1 LYLLNELLDGFDDLD
16 VRLHH
21 RSQLQ
26 TAGLNEVV
34 DLCRQFNYEPINLQL
49 QSLQDILDEDEA
61 RLKEQIDVQ
70 MMASYNDPRDVYDA
84 VRSRL
89 QGSDATNHF
98 LSIMQHLLLIRE
110 DGSSLVNHYRLL
122 DSVVADV
129 VLDKKLAGAES
140 RLGSSVSRLIAAMND
155 TERIQSLDAEVQ
167 QLRAQALRL
176 KLEKETLQEEVSQ
189 GEAGMVG
196 RLKDELARLEEK
208 LNISRTTTARLQGQL
223 ESQKAGYEEQIAQLE
238 AQIMELFRIVKE
250 LGSEMGRGVQNI
262 IEKNSGMDRKQLID
276 TLERHMQRTKT
287 IGILE
292 GRQDDGTRKKRG
304 QRGEEGFS
312 TSEDEEEGPSSPLGQ
327 ARKPKSKALHAS
339 ATGQANGVPR
349 VSQFMDADDEEE
361 MEQME
366 QQLAAGVNAV
376 CRFLWGSCPFSNML
390 SSIHHR
396 RGLSPALVHCLLVRL
411 ALHMVRAQRM
421 HHQKAAMC

>member
-1 LYLLNELLDGFDDLD
+1 LYLLNAILDGFDDLD

-26 TAGLNEVV
+26 TSGLNQVIE
-34 DLCRQFNYEPINLQL
+34 LCRQFNYDPINIQLKLLQEV
-49 QSLQDILDEDEA
+49 LDEDEA
-61 RLKEQIDVQ
+61 RLKEQMDVQ
-70 MMASYNDPRDVYDA
+70 MMASYSDPLAVFDA

-89 QGSDATNHF
+89 EGSDASNYF

-122 DSVVADV
+122 DSVIADV

-140 RLGSSVSRLIAAMND
+140 RLGSSVSRLIAAMNNS
-155 TERIQSLDAEVQ
+155 ERVQSLDGEVQ

-176 KLEKETLQEEVSQ
+176 KLEKEALQEEVSQ

-196 RLKDELARLEEK
+196 RLKDELGQLEEK
-208 LNISRTTTARLQGQL
+208 LNMSRTTTARLQGQL
-223 ESQKAGYEEQIAQLE
+223 ETQKAGYEEQIAQLE

-250 LGSEMGRGVQNI
+250 LGTEMGRGVQSI

-276 TLERHMQRTKT
+276 TLERHMQREKT

-292 GRQDDGTRKKRG
+292 GRQGDGTRP

-312 TSEDEEEGPSSPLGQ
+312 TSEDEDEGPAGGLK
-327 ARKPKSKALHAS
+327 KPKGKPARESVKSH
-339 ATGQANGVPR
+339 ANGLTR
-349 VSQFMDADDEEE
+349 VSQFLDADEAEEE
-361 MEQME
+361 EQMQ
-366 QQLAAGVNAV
+366 QQLAAGVVSA
-376 CRFLWGSCPFSNML
+376 P
-390 SSIHHR
+390 
-396 RGLSPALVHCLLVRL
+396 
-411 ALHMVRAQRM
+411 
-421 HHQKAAMC
+421 